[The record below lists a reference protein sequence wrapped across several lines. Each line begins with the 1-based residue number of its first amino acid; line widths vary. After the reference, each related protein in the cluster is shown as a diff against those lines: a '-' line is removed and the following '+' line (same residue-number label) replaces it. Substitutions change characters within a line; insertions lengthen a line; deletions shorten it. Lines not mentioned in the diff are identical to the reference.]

1 MSVCLRTGTRF
12 RRLEGEFLT
21 EGLAT
26 MICRWSVFVVL
37 SALMQ
42 PPAAPCDWYWTKLA
56 LPIRLRFYALYKCTL
71 D

>member
-42 PPAAPCDWYWTKLA
+42 PPAAPWDWY
-56 LPIRLRFYALYKCTL
+56 
-71 D
+71 